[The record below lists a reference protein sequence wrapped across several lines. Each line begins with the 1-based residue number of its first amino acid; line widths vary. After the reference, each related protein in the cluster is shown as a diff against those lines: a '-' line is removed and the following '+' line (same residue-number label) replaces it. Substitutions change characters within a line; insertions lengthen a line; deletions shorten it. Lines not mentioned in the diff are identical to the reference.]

1 MQVVGVGDLLP
12 KITVTGIKLSKIMVT
27 EIKRMGIVSELE
39 PNALTTSSA
48 CSYFGIHSFHGS
60 RGWSVS
66 CLFALVQNT
75 PSVFDVSQSARKE
88 VLVSKRSRKHRTK
101 QKIALGDLAGA
112 RAVDKWTVD
121 WTFTLS

>member
-48 CSYFGIHSFHGS
+48 CSTAQSQQT
-60 RGWSVS
+60 
-66 CLFALVQNT
+66 LVVQT
-75 PSVFDVSQSARKE
+75 SMGLADVFDVSQSARKE